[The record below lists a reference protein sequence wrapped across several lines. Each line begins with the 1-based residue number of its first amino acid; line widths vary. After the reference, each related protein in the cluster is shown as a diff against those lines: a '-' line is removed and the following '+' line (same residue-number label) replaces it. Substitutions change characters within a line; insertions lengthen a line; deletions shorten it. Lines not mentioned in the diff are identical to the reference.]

1 MAPKLGLGWWWLA
14 VASLIAVP
22 LYVAQFWFVLLSPS
36 FVSEELAAIRR
47 ISAPVGLLIWFVVV
61 VNLVVR
67 FFGWRTI
74 PHKYLGMVYWLY
86 GLAYSLI
93 NPGLAIIAMPISFI
107 GGVVFWLDYRP
118 SGYRPRR
125 PRKQRSRIEGYVCR
139 SCTHRGSGSASTCG
153 NCGSDNLRMIEKEQ
167 RIKPNRTR
175 TLLTRNGR
183 SKPLLAFI
191 ILTSL
196 ALYALLLID
205 TGWVDIISNL
215 IPVFLGI

>member
-118 SGYRPRR
+118 SSYRSRR
-125 PRKQRSRIEGYVCR
+125 PRKQRSRIDGYVCR
-139 SCTHRGSGSASTCG
+139 SCNHRGSRQTSTCE
-153 NCGSDNLRMIEKEQ
+153 NCGSENLRLLEKEQ
-167 RIKPNRTR
+167 RIKPNRTPN
-175 TLLTRNGR
+175 LLTRRGR
-183 SKPLLAFI
+183 SKPLIAFI
-191 ILTSL
+191 TLTSF
-196 ALYALLLID
+196 ALYALLLIG
-205 TGWVDIISNL
+205 TGWVDIISNVVS
-215 IPVFLGI
+215 IFLGV